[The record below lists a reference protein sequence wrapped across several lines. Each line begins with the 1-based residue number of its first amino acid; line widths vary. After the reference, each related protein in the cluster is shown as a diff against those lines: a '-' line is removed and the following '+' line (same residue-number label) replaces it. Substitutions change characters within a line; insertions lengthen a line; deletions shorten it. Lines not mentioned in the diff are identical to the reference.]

1 MVRGIIHKLSTMDFP
16 SVDKPA
22 TSGYNTRMTNHYDQL
37 KLVRTRMREITNG
50 KFVFQTVWSF
60 SPDGINPETYVV
72 SAVVSIDDE
81 SNCNDPSMVCET
93 FVFPGRDEN
102 GDDFSGFECWSSP
115 HFMGHHDDH
124 KILLGDYLRKC
135 AQEQRDHTRETSEK
149 LEDSFPT
156 T

>member
-1 MVRGIIHKLSTMDFP
+1 MVRGLIHKLSTMDFP
-16 SVDKPA
+16 SVDTPA
-22 TSGYNTRMTNHYDQL
+22 FSGYNTRMTNHYDQL

-81 SNCNDPSMVCET
+81 SICET
-93 FVFPGRDEN
+93 FVFPARDEN

-135 AQEQRDHTRETSEK
+135 AQGEPDHTRESLEK
-149 LEDSFPT
+149 LDKLFST

>member
-16 SVDKPA
+16 SVDTPA
-22 TSGYNTRMTNHYDQL
+22 FSGYNTRMTNHYDQL

-81 SNCNDPSMVCET
+81 SICET

-102 GDDFSGFECWSSP
+102 GDDFTGFECWSSP

-149 LEDSFPT
+149 LEDSFST

>member
-1 MVRGIIHKLSTMDFP
+1 
-16 SVDKPA
+16 
-22 TSGYNTRMTNHYDQL
+22 MTNHHDQL

-60 SPDGINPETYVV
+60 SPDGINTETYVV
-72 SAVVSIDDE
+72 SAVVSIEDE
-81 SNCNDPSMVCET
+81 SICET
-93 FVFPGRDEN
+93 FVFPARDEN
-102 GDDFSGFECWSSP
+102 GDDFSEFECWSSP

-124 KILLGDYLRKC
+124 RILLGDYLRKC

-149 LEDSFPT
+149 LEDSFST

>member
-1 MVRGIIHKLSTMDFP
+1 MVRGIIHKLSTMGFP
-16 SVDKPA
+16 SVDTPA
-22 TSGYNTRMTNHYDQL
+22 FSGYNTRMTNHYDQL

-60 SPDGINPETYVV
+60 SPDGINTETYVV
-72 SAVVSIDDE
+72 SAVVSIEDE
-81 SNCNDPSMVCET
+81 SICET
-93 FVFPGRDEN
+93 FVFPAGDEN

-149 LEDSFPT
+149 LEDSFST

>member
-1 MVRGIIHKLSTMDFP
+1 MVRGIIHKLSTMGFP
-16 SVDKPA
+16 SLDKPA

-60 SPDGINPETYVV
+60 SPDGINTETYVV

-81 SNCNDPSMVCET
+81 SICET

-124 KILLGDYLRKC
+124 RILLGDYLRKC

-149 LEDSFPT
+149 LEDSFST